1 MLPLTLVDEAI
12 IQTISCD
19 GMYVVVARCVATDGL
34 LRGNSKNVTA
44 MYGILMVDMF
54 LVLDCWIMVAD

>member
-1 MLPLTLVDEAI
+1 
-12 IQTISCD
+12 
-19 GMYVVVARCVATDGL
+19 MYVVVARCVATDGL